1 MNKIVDPEPR
11 DFETFTSF
19 IGGEGLAPAG
29 EAQPLI
35 DPSTGRRWGSAHV
48 DPAAVDRAVASASA
62 AFASARWQ
70 ALTPAERGALLG
82 KLADLVFANAEK
94 IGRLE
99 SLANGKSHAATTA
112 EFRATA
118 QWYRY
123 FASAAETMDDTCRP
137 VTGSSDAFILREP
150 LGVVVAITPFNGAA
164 SLGSWKLAPALAMGN
179 AVILKP
185 PAEAPG
191 SSILLA
197 RLVIEAGFPAGLVN
211 VVVADVPLS
220 ERLALHPDVA
230 MVSFTGSTTTARLLG
245 AKVSGELKRFVCE
258 AGGKSAHIVFEDA
271 DLGDAVIA
279 ATQGAF
285 SATGQT
291 CVAGSRIFVHVS
303 LYDEFLKRFVESA
316 RRIRLGPPASPQSH
330 LGPVA
335 SRRQW
340 EKIKG
345 FVDDTLA
352 AGGRALL
359 GGRPAQVAEEY
370 SGGFW
375 FEPTILV
382 DVTGDMRICR
392 EEVFGPVVTVLPFET
407 EEEVVARANE
417 TPFGLAAGFWTK
429 DIRRVRRMARRLQ
442 AGTVWVNTYRAN
454 NARVPFGGYKQSGI
468 GRENGVEAMIE
479 FSQLKSVVIEHG
491 PAADPFA
498 N

>member
-1 MNKIVDPEPR
+1 MNETIDPKQRDVDI
-11 DFETFTSF
+11 FTSF
-19 IGGEGLAPAG
+19 VGGAAIAPAG
-29 EAQPLI
+29 EVQSLI
-35 DPSTGRRWGSAHV
+35 DPSTGRQWGSTFI
-48 DPAAVDRAVASASA
+48 DPAAVDGAVASASS
-62 AFASARWQ
+62 AFASSQWQ
-70 ALTPAERGALLG
+70 TLTRADRGALLRR
-82 KLADLVFANAEK
+82 LADLVFANAET

-123 FASAAETMDDTCRP
+123 FASAAETMDDVLRP
-137 VTGSSDAFILREP
+137 VTGSSDALILREP
-150 LGVVVAITPFNGAA
+150 LGVVVAVTPFNGAA

-197 RLVIEAGFPAGLVN
+197 QLAMEAGFPAGIFN
-211 VVVADVPLS
+211 VVVADAALS
-220 ERLALHPDVA
+220 ESLALHPDVA
-230 MVSFTGSTTTARLLG
+230 MVSFTGSTMTARRLG
-245 AKVSGELKRFVCE
+245 AKVSGEMKHFVCE
-258 AGGKSAHIVFEDA
+258 AGGKSAHIIFEDA
-271 DLGDAVIA
+271 DLDDAVIS

-285 SATGQT
+285 SASGQT

-303 LYDEFLKRFVESA
+303 LYDEFLRRFVESA
-316 RRIRLGPPASPQSH
+316 RRIRLGPPASPHSH

-335 SRRQW
+335 SRHQW
-340 EKIKG
+340 ERIKG
-345 FVDDTLA
+345 FVEETLA
-352 AGGRALL
+352 AGGRAVL
-359 GGRPAQVAEEY
+359 GGGPAEMAGEY

-375 FEPTILV
+375 FEPTILI
-382 DVTGDMRICR
+382 DVTSDMRICR
-392 EEVFGPVVTVLPFET
+392 EEVFGPVVTVQTFET
-407 EEEVVARANE
+407 EDEVVARAND

-454 NARVPFGGYKQSGI
+454 NMRVPFGGYKQSGI
-468 GRENGVEAMIE
+468 GRENGIEAMNE

-491 PAADPFA
+491 PASDPFA